1 MVPPRPSRV
10 AFSQVSGF
18 SPSGRSAM
26 TRSLSK
32 KCGIKGADPRQ
43 VKAARDFRRDGP
55 CQTRGARRVSG
66 PMSIPNHPGI
76 LPCQAIEALIANGAI
91 RAPEPFAP
99 DQVQPA
105 SLALRLGDYAW
116 RARASFLPGA
126 GRTVAERL
134 ADVAMH
140 RLDLTGGAVLER
152 GCVYIAPVQEV
163 MALPPGHFQFT
174 KHGHQAT
181 LAWLPDTA
189 RVPVSGVT
197 GKGAYS
203 RHSVTMKLGGAAL
216 LFCIQTSLWAY
227 LQPAAASVGM
237 SMTQLSHLL
246 ALGAAINLLAPIA
259 AERLGERLGR
269 SLPFLAGFLALGAS
283 AFLVAGQ
290 VGITAYSVG
299 VVGLSF
305 STLFL
310 GPFVMASLLRLDS
323 SGGIAAGAPAFFMI
337 RLAIGPALGAAILN
351 SIGLGGL
358 AAFGVLAALV
368 ASLLFVCDTSSR
380 DELPLRR

>member
-1 MVPPRPSRV
+1 M
-10 AFSQVSGF
+10 AILFFSNA
-18 SPSGRSAM
+18 PLLT
-26 TRSLSK
+26 TRFGLGAPFLF
-32 KCGIKGADPRQ
+32 CAGIG
-43 VKAARDFRRDGP
+43 V
-55 CQTRGARRVSG
+55 
-66 PMSIPNHPGI
+66 
-76 LPCQAIEALIANGAI
+76 
-91 RAPEPFAP
+91 
-99 DQVQPA
+99 
-105 SLALRLGDYAW
+105 
-116 RARASFLPGA
+116 
-126 GRTVAERL
+126 
-134 ADVAMH
+134 
-140 RLDLTGGAVLER
+140 LTL
-152 GCVYIAPVQEV
+152 
-163 MALPPGHFQFT
+163 M
-174 KHGHQAT
+174 T

-337 RLAIGPALGAAILN
+337 GLAIGPALGAAILN